1 MWAVTAKPTI
11 SGSRKFLITCHM
23 TSVLITF
30 ALAYLGYVLLC
41 VDVVLHASRRPLRLL
56 TLAMVLVVVVHVGMV
71 WGLRFGW
78 SLEMALIKGWT
89 GFIAFHVALVI
100 LIAASIVAEPWS
112 GRLLLIAFPIVTLG
126 AVVASFKY
134 DFVAI
139 YRWPLVIAALATTI
153 IALSAWRSGRRR
165 DKQLAPDSAEG

>member
-1 MWAVTAKPTI
+1 MWAVTATPTI
-11 SGSRKFLITCHM
+11 SGYTKFLIACHM

-56 TLAMVLVVVVHVGMV
+56 TLAMLLVVVVHVGMV

-78 SLEMALIKGWT
+78 SLEMALSKGWT

-100 LIAASIVAEPWS
+100 LIAASISAEPWS
-112 GRLLLIAFPIVTLG
+112 GRLLLIAFPIITLG
-126 AVVASFKY
+126 AIVASFKY

>member
-1 MWAVTAKPTI
+1 
-11 SGSRKFLITCHM
+11 M

-30 ALAYLGYVLLC
+30 ALAFLGYVLIC
-41 VDVVLHASRRPLRLL
+41 VDVTLHAFRRPLRLL
-56 TLAMVLVVVVHVGMV
+56 TLAMLLVVVAHVGMV
-71 WGLRFGW
+71 WGVRFGW
-78 SLEMALIKGWT
+78 SLDMALSKGWT

-112 GRLLLIAFPIVTLG
+112 GRLLLIAFLIVTLG

-139 YRWPLVIAALATTI
+139 YRWPLIVAALATI
-153 IALSAWRSGRRR
+153 IIGLSAWRSGRRG